1 MAEDE
6 VEQMENEALMAGLT
20 GKRDSGKSQKRKD
33 RQQRRAERRKLKAE
47 KLKSGKLKDG
57 TTEAAAVSG
66 NGDVQ
71 QVKKSKS
78 LPGFLAKHSA
88 EICSWLRAYLTLRMR
103 SDDAGIEWIREMSAE
118 ERKAWIDEHVAVSE
132 FIDAVAALKAK

>member
-1 MAEDE
+1 M
-6 VEQMENEALMAGLT
+6 
-20 GKRDSGKSQKRKD
+20 
-33 RQQRRAERRKLKAE
+33 
-47 KLKSGKLKDG
+47 
-57 TTEAAAVSG
+57 TEAAAVSG

-88 EICSWLRAYLTLRMR
+88 EICSWLHAYLTLRMR